1 MSLDIFKANK
11 TGSKSQK
18 EIAGKVMSQQFV
30 DDVGKILSPQYILT
44 RDEDKA
50 PYLTDW
56 RKRYTGKAL
65 AILLPANTSEVSAIV
80 KLCAKYKIAVVP
92 QGGHTG
98 FCGGAT
104 PDNSGKQVVLN
115 LKRMS
120 QIREIDGA
128 NQTISIEAGCILQ
141 SIQQKAADQGFLFPL
156 SLGAEGSCMIGG
168 NLATNAGGTNVLR
181 YGNTRDL
188 CLGLEVV
195 TAQGEIWNGMKGLRK
210 DNTGYDLRNL
220 FIGSEGTLGIITAAV
235 MRLYPLPTSQW
246 TTLVATQDI
255 SSTIALLNLFQQR
268 ATSLL
273 TGFEM
278 MTQESLALN
287 EKHFPRMA
295 NPLKG
300 NPPFTILIE
309 LSDYESEE
317 HVKQLLESILEE
329 AFEAGYISDAVIA
342 SNLSQANSFWQMRE
356 HITLA
361 QSQEGANLKHDITIP
376 LSSLDRFIRETDALI
391 KAKYPGVRIINF
403 GHLGDGNLHYN
414 IAPPEGTDFKA
425 FNLTN
430 EKQVHE
436 LIYHQVELCNG
447 SISAEHG
454 VGQLKLEGLRAHK
467 GEVAHDL
474 MKALKMALDPQ
485 NILNPHKV
493 ISI

>member
-1 MSLDIFKANK
+1 MNQILGELHQILE
-11 TGSKSQK
+11 QK
-18 EIAGKVMSQQFV
+18 F
-30 DDVGKILSPQYILT
+30 ILT
-44 RDEDKA
+44 ADQDKA

-65 AILLPANTSEVSAIV
+65 AVVLPKTAQEVAKIV
-80 KLCAKYKIAVVP
+80 QLCAANQIAVVP

-104 PDNSGKQVVLN
+104 PDDSGKQIVLN
-115 LKRMS
+115 LKRMNT
-120 QIREIDGA
+120 IREIDVA
-128 NQTISIEAGCILQ
+128 NQTITLEAGCILQ
-141 SIQQKAADQGFLFPL
+141 AVQEKAAEQDFLFPL

-195 TAQGEIWNGMKGLRK
+195 TAQGEIWNGLKGLRK
-210 DNTGYDLRNL
+210 DNTGYDLRDL

-235 MRLYPLPTSQW
+235 MKLYPLPISQW
-246 TTLVATQDI
+246 TTLVAAN
-255 SSTIALLNLFQQR
+255 SVASTIALLNLFQKR

-287 EKHFPRMA
+287 EKHFPQMA

-300 NPPFTILIE
+300 NPPYTVLIE
-309 LSDYESEE
+309 LSDHESEA
-317 HVKQLLESILEE
+317 HVRQLLETILEE
-329 AFEAGYISDAVIA
+329 AFEAGLIADAVIA
-342 SNLSQANSFWQMRE
+342 NSLAQANTFWQMRE

-361 QSQEGANLKHDITIP
+361 QAQEGANLKHDITIP
-376 LSSLDRFIRETDALI
+376 LSALESFIQETDTLMRL
-391 KAKYPGVRIINF
+391 KYPGVRIINF

-414 IAPPEGTDFKA
+414 IAPPLGVDPKA
-425 FNLTN
+425 FNLAN
-430 EKQVHE
+430 EKPIHE
-436 LIYHQVELCNG
+436 LIYAQVERCQG

-454 VGQLKLEGLRAHK
+454 VGQLKLDSLRAHK

-474 MKALKMALDPQ
+474 MKTLKRALDPQ

-493 ISI
+493 VSI

>member
-1 MSLDIFKANK
+1 MTQYFLDEVKQILS
-11 TGSKSQK
+11 T
-18 EIAGKVMSQQFV
+18 QFV
-30 DDVGKILSPQYILT
+30 LT
-44 RDEDKA
+44 RDEDTA

-65 AILLPANTSEVSAIV
+65 AVLLPANTSEVVAIV
-80 KLCAKYKIAVVP
+80 KLCAKTNTPIVP

-104 PDNSGKQVVLN
+104 PDHSGKQVVLN
-115 LKRMS
+115 LKRMN
-120 QIREIDGA
+120 QIREIDSV
-128 NQTISIEAGCILQ
+128 NQTISLEAGCILQ
-141 SIQQKAADQGFLFPL
+141 TIQEKAANQGFLFPL

-195 TAQGEIWNGMKGLRK
+195 TAQGEIWNGMKALRK
-210 DNTGYDLRNL
+210 DNTGYDLRDL
-220 FIGSEGTLGIITAAV
+220 YIGSEGTLGIITAAV
-235 MRLYPLPTSQW
+235 MKLYPLPISQW
-246 TTLVATQDI
+246 TSLVATQDI
-255 SSTIALLNLFQQR
+255 ASTISLLSLFQQR
-268 ATSLL
+268 ANSLL

-278 MTQESLALN
+278 MTQESLTLN
-287 EKHFPRMA
+287 EKHFPHLS
-295 NPLKG
+295 NPLKE

-309 LSDYESEE
+309 ISDYESEQ

-329 AFEAGYISDAVIA
+329 AFETGLISDAVIA
-342 SNLSQANSFWQMRE
+342 NNLSQANSFWHMRE

-361 QSQEGANLKHDITIP
+361 QAQEGANLKHDITIP
-376 LSSLDRFIRETDALI
+376 LSSLEGFILKTNALI
-391 KAKYPGVRIINF
+391 RAKYPGVRIINF

-414 IAPPEGTDFKA
+414 IAPPEGADHKA
-425 FNLTN
+425 FNLAN
-430 EKQVHE
+430 EKPVHD
-436 LIYHQVELCNG
+436 LVYSQVELCNG

-454 VGQLKLEGLRAHK
+454 VGQLKLNVLRAHK

-474 MKALKMALDPQ
+474 MKALKRALDPQ

-493 ISI
+493 VSI

>member
-1 MSLDIFKANK
+1 MQSLIEQFF
-11 TGSKSQK
+11 
-18 EIAGKVMSQQFV
+18 EVLGKQYVLTEEV
-30 DDVGKILSPQYILT
+30 DKL
-44 RDEDKA
+44 

-65 AILLPANTSEVSAIV
+65 AVLLPKTTNEVADIV
-80 KLCAKYKIAVVP
+80 KLCATKNIAIVP

-104 PDNSGKQVVLN
+104 PDNSGKQVILN
-115 LKRMS
+115 LKRMNH
-120 QIREIDGA
+120 ILEIDVA
-128 NQTISIEAGCILQ
+128 NQTITLEAGCILQ
-141 SIQQKAADQGFLFPL
+141 AIQEKAASQDFLFPL

-195 TAQGEIWNGMKGLRK
+195 TARGEIWNGMKGLRK
-210 DNTGYDLRNL
+210 DNTGYDLRDL

-235 MRLYPLPTSQW
+235 MKLYPLPTSQW
-246 TTLVATQDI
+246 TTLVATKDI
-255 SSTIALLNLFQQR
+255 ASTIALLNLFQKR
-268 ATSLL
+268 AISLL

-287 EKHFPRMA
+287 EKHFPHMA

-309 LSDYESEE
+309 LSDHESEE
-317 HVKQLLESILEE
+317 HVRQLLETVLEE
-329 AFEAGYISDAVIA
+329 AFAANLINDAVIA
-342 SNLSQANSFWQMRE
+342 SNLSQANAFWHMRE

-361 QSQEGANLKHDITIP
+361 QAEEGANLKHDITIP
-376 LSSLDRFIRETDALI
+376 VSLLDSFIQETDALMR
-391 KAKYPGVRIINF
+391 ARYPGVRIINF

-414 IAPPEGTDFKA
+414 IAPPLGTDPTS
-425 FNLTN
+425 FNLAN
-430 EKQVHE
+430 EKAIHE
-436 LIYHQVELCNG
+436 LVYGQVERCQG

-454 VGQLKLEGLRAHK
+454 VGQLKLDVLRAHK
-467 GEVAHDL
+467 GAVAHDL
-474 MKALKMALDPQ
+474 MKALKTALDPQ

-493 ISI
+493 VSI

>member
-1 MSLDIFKANK
+1 MNGLIEQFNDIL
-11 TGSKSQK
+11 GK
-18 EIAGKVMSQQFV
+18 EYV
-30 DDVGKILSPQYILT
+30 LT
-44 RDEDKA
+44 QDQDKA

-56 RKRYTGKAL
+56 RKRYVGKAL
-65 AILLPANTSEVSAIV
+65 AVLLPKTTHEVASVV
-80 KLCAKYKIAVVP
+80 KLCSANYVSIVP

-104 PDNSGKQVVLN
+104 PDDSGKQVILN
-115 LKRMS
+115 LKRMN
-120 QIREIDGA
+120 QIREIDSA
-128 NQTISIEAGCILQ
+128 NQTMTLEAGCILQ
-141 SIQQKAADQGFLFPL
+141 AVQEKAAAQDFLFPL

-181 YGNTRDL
+181 YGNARDL

-210 DNTGYDLRNL
+210 DNTGYDLRDL

-235 MRLYPLPTSQW
+235 MKLYPLPTSQW
-246 TTLVATQDI
+246 TTLVATENI
-255 SSTIALLNLFQQR
+255 ASTIALLNLFQKR

-287 EKHFPRMA
+287 EKHFPQMA

-309 LSDYESEE
+309 LSDHESEE
-317 HVKQLLESILEE
+317 HVRNLLETVLEE
-329 AFEAGYISDAVIA
+329 AFASELISDAVIA
-342 SNLSQANSFWQMRE
+342 NNLTQANAFWHMRE

-361 QSQEGANLKHDITIP
+361 QAEEGANLKHDITIP
-376 LSSLDRFIRETDALI
+376 LSSLDSFIQETDDLMRQQ
-391 KAKYPGVRIINF
+391 YPGVRIINF

-414 IAPPEGTDFKA
+414 IAPPLGSDPKTFNSTHEKA
-425 FNLTN
+425 I
-430 EKQVHE
+430 QE
-436 LIYHQVELCNG
+436 LVYAQVERSQG

-454 VGQLKLEGLRAHK
+454 VGQLKLDGLREHK
-467 GEVAHDL
+467 GKVAHEL
-474 MKALKMALDPQ
+474 MKTLKRALDPQ

-493 ISI
+493 VSI

>member
-1 MSLDIFKANK
+1 MMQGLI
-11 TGSKSQK
+11 
-18 EIAGKVMSQQFV
+18 EQFV
-30 DDVGKILSPQYILT
+30 TVLGEQYVLT
-44 RDEDKA
+44 QDQDKES
-50 PYLTDW
+50 YLTDW
-56 RKRYTGKAL
+56 RKRYSGKAL
-65 AILLPANTSEVSAIV
+65 AVLLPKTTDEVAKIV
-80 KLCAKYKIAVVP
+80 KLCAANHVAIVP

-104 PDNSGKQVVLN
+104 PDNSGKQVILN
-115 LKRMS
+115 LKRMNH
-120 QIREIDGA
+120 IREIDA
-128 NQTISIEAGCILQ
+128 TNQTMTLEAGCILQ
-141 SIQQKAADQGFLFPL
+141 TAQENAAAQDFLFPL

-210 DNTGYDLRNL
+210 DNTGYDLRDL

-235 MRLYPLPTSQW
+235 MKLYPLPISQW
-246 TTLVATQDI
+246 TTLVATDNI
-255 SSTIALLNLFQQR
+255 VSTIALLTLFQKR

-287 EKHFPRMA
+287 EKHFPQMA

-300 NPPFTILIE
+300 NPPFTVLIE
-309 LSDYESEE
+309 LSDHESEE
-317 HVKQLLESILEE
+317 HVRKLLETILEE
-329 AFEAGYISDAVIA
+329 AFTANLISDAVIA
-342 SNLSQANSFWQMRE
+342 NNLSQANAFWHMRE

-361 QSQEGANLKHDITIP
+361 QAEEGANLKHDITIP
-376 LSSLDRFIRETDALI
+376 LSHLDSFIQETDSLMRQQ
-391 KAKYPGVRIINF
+391 YPGVRIINF
-403 GHLGDGNLHYN
+403 GHLGDGNLHFN
-414 IAPPEGTDFKA
+414 IAPPLGVDPKE
-425 FNLTN
+425 FNLSH
-430 EKQVHE
+430 EKAIQE
-436 LIYHQVELCNG
+436 LIYAQVERCQG

-454 VGQLKLEGLRAHK
+454 VGQLKVGDLRAHK

-474 MKALKMALDPQ
+474 MKGLKRALDPQ

-493 ISI
+493 VSI

>member
-1 MSLDIFKANK
+1 MSANLIAQFEAILD
-11 TGSKSQK
+11 SK
-18 EIAGKVMSQQFV
+18 
-30 DDVGKILSPQYILT
+30 YILT
-44 RDEDKA
+44 DEEAKT
-50 PYLTDW
+50 PFLTDW

-65 AILLPANTSEVSAIV
+65 AVLLPGNTSEVAAIV
-80 KLCAKYKIAVVP
+80 KICAGSKIAIIP

-104 PDNSGKQVVLN
+104 PDSSGKQIIIN
-115 LKRMS
+115 LKRMN
-120 QIREIDGA
+120 QVRELDVA
-128 NQTISIEAGCILQ
+128 NQTISLEAGCILQ
-141 SIQQKAADQGFLFPL
+141 TIQEKAAERGFLFPL

-210 DNTGYDLRNL
+210 DNTGYDLRDL
-220 FIGSEGTLGIITAAV
+220 FVGSEGTLGIITAAV
-235 MRLYPLPTSQW
+235 MKLYPLPISQW

-255 SSTIALLNLFQQR
+255 TSTVALLNLFQKR

-278 MTQESLALN
+278 MTEVSLALN
-287 EKHFPRMA
+287 QKHFPHMA

-300 NPPFTILIE
+300 NPPYTILIE
-309 LSDYESEE
+309 LSDHESEA
-317 HVKQLLESILEE
+317 HVKLLLETILEE
-329 AFEAGYISDAVIA
+329 AFASGLISDAVIA
-342 SNLSQANSFWQMRE
+342 TNLSQANSFWHMRE

-361 QSQEGANLKHDITIP
+361 QAEEGANLKHDITIP
-376 LSSLDRFIRETDALI
+376 LSALDSFITETDRLI
-391 KAKYPGVRIINF
+391 HTQYPGARIINF

-414 IAPPEGTDFKA
+414 IAPPPGMDFKA
-425 FNLTN
+425 FNLVN
-430 EKQVHE
+430 EKPIHE
-436 LIYHQVELCNG
+436 LVYKEVERCKG

-474 MKALKMALDPQ
+474 MRAIKKALDPQ

>member
-1 MSLDIFKANK
+1 MMQGLIEQFGAVL
-11 TGSKSQK
+11 
-18 EIAGKVMSQQFV
+18 GKQYVLT
-30 DDVGKILSPQYILT
+30 DDA
-44 RDEDKA
+44 DKV

-65 AILLPANTSEVSAIV
+65 AVLLPKTTDEVANIV
-80 KLCAKYKIAVVP
+80 KLCAAHHVAIVP

-104 PDNSGKQVVLN
+104 PDNSGNQVILN
-115 LKRMS
+115 LKRMN
-120 QIREIDGA
+120 QIRAIDSA
-128 NQTISIEAGCILQ
+128 NQTITLEAGCILQ
-141 SIQQKAADQGFLFPL
+141 SVQEKAAAQDFLFPL

-195 TAQGEIWNGMKGLRK
+195 TAQGEIWNGIKGLRK
-210 DNTGYDLRNL
+210 DNTGYDLRDL

-235 MRLYPLPTSQW
+235 MKLYPLPVSQW
-246 TTLVATQDI
+246 TTLVATDNI
-255 SSTIALLNLFQQR
+255 ASTIALLTLFQKR

-287 EKHFPRMA
+287 EKHFPHMA

-300 NPPFTILIE
+300 NPPFTVLIE
-309 LSDYESEE
+309 LSDHESEE
-317 HVKQLLESILEE
+317 HVRKLLETILEE
-329 AFEAGYISDAVIA
+329 AFSANLISDAVIA
-342 SNLSQANSFWQMRE
+342 SNLSQANTFWHMRE

-361 QSQEGANLKHDITIP
+361 QAEEGANLKHDITIP
-376 LSSLDRFIRETDALI
+376 LSSLESFIQDTDSLMRQ
-391 KAKYPGVRIINF
+391 KYPGVRIINF

-414 IAPPEGTDFKA
+414 IAPPLGLDPKA
-425 FNLTN
+425 FNLSH
-430 EKQVHE
+430 EKAIHE
-436 LIYHQVELCNG
+436 LVYAQVERCQG

-454 VGQLKLEGLRAHK
+454 VGQLKLADLRAHK
-467 GEVAHDL
+467 GAVAHDL
-474 MKALKMALDPQ
+474 MKALKRALDPQ

-493 ISI
+493 VSI

>member
-1 MSLDIFKANK
+1 MNQILGELHQILE
-11 TGSKSQK
+11 QK
-18 EIAGKVMSQQFV
+18 F
-30 DDVGKILSPQYILT
+30 ILT
-44 RDEDKA
+44 EDQDKA

-65 AILLPANTSEVSAIV
+65 AVVLPKTAQEVAKIMQ
-80 KLCAKYKIAVVP
+80 LCAANQIAVVP

-104 PDNSGKQVVLN
+104 PDDSGKQIVLN
-115 LKRMS
+115 LKRMNT
-120 QIREIDGA
+120 IREIDVA
-128 NQTISIEAGCILQ
+128 NQTITLEAGCILQ
-141 SIQQKAADQGFLFPL
+141 AVQEKAAEQDFLFPL

-195 TAQGEIWNGMKGLRK
+195 TAQGEIWNGLKGLRK
-210 DNTGYDLRNL
+210 DNTGYDLRDL

-235 MRLYPLPTSQW
+235 MKLYPLPISQW
-246 TTLVATQDI
+246 TTLVAANSVT
-255 SSTIALLNLFQQR
+255 STIALLNLFQKR

-287 EKHFPRMA
+287 EKHFPQMA

-300 NPPFTILIE
+300 NPPYTVLIE
-309 LSDYESEE
+309 LSDHESEA
-317 HVKQLLESILEE
+317 HVRQLLETILEE
-329 AFEAGYISDAVIA
+329 AFESGLITDAVIA
-342 SNLSQANSFWQMRE
+342 NSLAQANTFWQMRE

-361 QSQEGANLKHDITIP
+361 QAQEGANLKHDITIP
-376 LSSLDRFIRETDALI
+376 LSALESFIQETDTLMRL
-391 KAKYPGVRIINF
+391 KYPGVRIINF

-414 IAPPEGTDFKA
+414 ITPPLGVDPKA
-425 FNLTN
+425 FNLAN
-430 EKQVHE
+430 EKPIHE
-436 LIYHQVELCNG
+436 LIYAQVERCQG

-454 VGQLKLEGLRAHK
+454 VGQLKLDGLRAHK
-467 GEVAHDL
+467 GEVAHNL
-474 MKALKMALDPQ
+474 MKTLKRALDPQ

-493 ISI
+493 VSI

>member
-1 MSLDIFKANK
+1 MNQILGELHQILE
-11 TGSKSQK
+11 QK
-18 EIAGKVMSQQFV
+18 F
-30 DDVGKILSPQYILT
+30 ILT
-44 RDEDKA
+44 EDQDKA

-65 AILLPANTSEVSAIV
+65 AVVLPKTAQEVAKIV
-80 KLCAKYKIAVVP
+80 QLCAANQIAVVP

-104 PDNSGKQVVLN
+104 PDDSGKQIVLN
-115 LKRMS
+115 LKRMNT
-120 QIREIDGA
+120 IREIDVA
-128 NQTISIEAGCILQ
+128 NQTITLEAGCILQ
-141 SIQQKAADQGFLFPL
+141 AVQEKAAEQDFLFPL

-195 TAQGEIWNGMKGLRK
+195 TAQGEIWNGLKGLRK
-210 DNTGYDLRNL
+210 DNTGYDLRDL

-235 MRLYPLPTSQW
+235 MKLYPLPISQW
-246 TTLVATQDI
+246 TTLVAAN
-255 SSTIALLNLFQQR
+255 SVASTIALLNLFQKR

-287 EKHFPRMA
+287 EKHFPQMA

-300 NPPFTILIE
+300 NPPYTILIE
-309 LSDYESEE
+309 LSDHESEA
-317 HVKQLLESILEE
+317 HVRQLLEIILEE
-329 AFEAGYISDAVIA
+329 AFEAGLIADAVIA
-342 SNLSQANSFWQMRE
+342 NSLAQANTFWQMRE

-361 QSQEGANLKHDITIP
+361 QAQEGANLKHDITIP
-376 LSSLDRFIRETDALI
+376 LSALESFIQETDTLMRL
-391 KAKYPGVRIINF
+391 KYPGVRIINF

-414 IAPPEGTDFKA
+414 IAPPLGVDPKV
-425 FNLTN
+425 FNLVN
-430 EKQVHE
+430 EKPIHE
-436 LIYHQVELCNG
+436 LIYAQVERCQG

-454 VGQLKLEGLRAHK
+454 VGQLKLDGLRAHK

-474 MKALKMALDPQ
+474 MKTLKRALDPQ

-493 ISI
+493 VSI

>member
-1 MSLDIFKANK
+1 MNGLI
-11 TGSKSQK
+11 
-18 EIAGKVMSQQFV
+18 EQFSS
-30 DDVGKILSPQYILT
+30 ILGEKYVLT
-44 RDEDKA
+44 QDQDKA

-56 RKRYTGKAL
+56 RKRYVGKAL
-65 AILLPANTSEVSAIV
+65 AVLLPKTTIEVANIV
-80 KLCAKYKIAVVP
+80 KLCAANHVSIVP

-104 PDNSGKQVVLN
+104 PDETGQQVILN
-115 LKRMS
+115 LKRMN
-120 QIREIDGA
+120 QIREIDSA
-128 NQTISIEAGCILQ
+128 NQTITLEAGCILQ
-141 SIQQKAADQGFLFPL
+141 AVQEKAAAQDFLFPL

-195 TAQGEIWNGMKGLRK
+195 TAQGEVWNGMKGLRK
-210 DNTGYDLRNL
+210 DNTGYDLRDL

-235 MRLYPLPTSQW
+235 MKLYPLPISQW
-246 TTLVATQDI
+246 TTLVASKDI
-255 SSTIALLNLFQQR
+255 ASTIALLNLFQKR

-287 EKHFPRMA
+287 EKHFPKMA

-309 LSDYESEE
+309 LSDHESEE
-317 HVKQLLESILEE
+317 HVRKLLETILEE
-329 AFEAGYISDAVIA
+329 AFTAELISDAVIA
-342 SNLSQANSFWQMRE
+342 SNLTQANAFWHMRE

-361 QSQEGANLKHDITIP
+361 QAEEGANLKHDITIP
-376 LSSLDRFIRETDALI
+376 LSSLDSFIQETDALMR
-391 KAKYPGVRIINF
+391 KNYPGVRIINF

-414 IAPPEGTDFKA
+414 IAPPLESDPKA
-425 FNLTN
+425 FNLAN
-430 EKQVHE
+430 EKAIHE
-436 LIYHQVELCNG
+436 LVYSQVERCQG

-467 GEVAHDL
+467 GAVAHDL
-474 MKALKMALDPQ
+474 MKTLKRALDPQ

-493 ISI
+493 VSI

>member
-1 MSLDIFKANK
+1 MNGLI
-11 TGSKSQK
+11 
-18 EIAGKVMSQQFV
+18 EQFSS
-30 DDVGKILSPQYILT
+30 ILGEKYVLT
-44 RDEDKA
+44 QDQDKA

-56 RKRYTGKAL
+56 RKRYVGKAL
-65 AILLPANTSEVSAIV
+65 AVLLPKTTIEVAKIV
-80 KLCAKYKIAVVP
+80 KLCAANHVSIVP
-92 QGGHTG
+92 QGGNTG

-104 PDNSGKQVVLN
+104 PDETGQQVILN
-115 LKRMS
+115 LKRMN
-120 QIREIDGA
+120 QIREIDSA
-128 NQTISIEAGCILQ
+128 NQTITLEAGCILQ
-141 SIQQKAADQGFLFPL
+141 AVQEKAAAQDFLFPL

-195 TAQGEIWNGMKGLRK
+195 TAQGEVWNGMKGLRK
-210 DNTGYDLRNL
+210 DNTGYDLRDL
-220 FIGSEGTLGIITAAV
+220 FIGSEGTLGIITTAV
-235 MRLYPLPTSQW
+235 MKLYPLPISQW
-246 TTLVATQDI
+246 TTLVASQDI
-255 SSTIALLNLFQQR
+255 ASTIALLNLFQKR

-287 EKHFPRMA
+287 EKHFPQMA

-309 LSDYESEE
+309 LSDHESEE
-317 HVKQLLESILEE
+317 HVRKLLETILEE
-329 AFEAGYISDAVIA
+329 AFTAELISDAVIA
-342 SNLSQANSFWQMRE
+342 SNLSQANAFWHMRE

-361 QSQEGANLKHDITIP
+361 QAEEGANLKHDITIP
-376 LSSLDRFIRETDALI
+376 LSSLDSFIQETDALMR
-391 KAKYPGVRIINF
+391 KRYPGVRIINF

-414 IAPPEGTDFKA
+414 IAPPLGSDPKA
-425 FNLTN
+425 FNLAN
-430 EKQVHE
+430 EKAIHE
-436 LIYHQVELCNG
+436 LVYSQVERCQG

-467 GEVAHDL
+467 GAVAHDL
-474 MKALKMALDPQ
+474 MKTLKRALDPQ

-493 ISI
+493 VSI

>member
-1 MSLDIFKANK
+1 MQSLLDQFA
-11 TGSKSQK
+11 
-18 EIAGKVMSQQFV
+18 AALGKQYVLTDQQ
-30 DDVGKILSPQYILT
+30 
-44 RDEDKA
+44 DKA

-56 RKRYTGKAL
+56 RRRYTGKAL
-65 AILLPANTSEVSAIV
+65 AVLLPKTTDEVSHIV
-80 KLCAKYKIAVVP
+80 KLCAASNVAIVP

-104 PDNSGKQVVLN
+104 PDSSGQQIILN
-115 LKRMS
+115 LKRMN
-120 QIREIDGA
+120 QIREIDVA
-128 NQTISIEAGCILQ
+128 NQTITLEAGCILQ
-141 SIQQKAADQGFLFPL
+141 TIQESAAAQDFLFPL

-210 DNTGYDLRNL
+210 DNTGYDLRDL

-235 MRLYPLPTSQW
+235 MKLYPLPISQW
-246 TTLVATQDI
+246 TTLVATKDI
-255 SSTIALLNLFQQR
+255 ASTIALLNLFQKR

-287 EKHFPRMA
+287 EKHFPQMA
-295 NPLKG
+295 NPLPG
-300 NPPFTILIE
+300 NPPLTVLIE
-309 LSDYESEE
+309 LSDHESEE
-317 HVKQLLESILEE
+317 HVRKLLETVLEE
-329 AFEAGYISDAVIA
+329 AFLANLINDAIIA
-342 SNLSQANSFWQMRE
+342 SNLSQANVFWQMRE

-361 QSQEGANLKHDITIP
+361 QAEEGANLKHDITIP
-376 LSSLDRFIRETDALI
+376 LSLLDTFIQETDALMR
-391 KAKYPGVRIINF
+391 ASYPGVRIINF

-414 IAPPEGTDFKA
+414 IAPPPGSDPNSFKLA
-425 FNLTN
+425 N
-430 EKQVHE
+430 EKAIHE
-436 LIYHQVELCNG
+436 LVYAQVERCQG

-454 VGQLKLEGLRAHK
+454 VGQLKLDGLRAHE
-467 GEVAHDL
+467 GAVAHDL
-474 MKALKMALDPQ
+474 MKTLKRALDPQ

-493 ISI
+493 VSI